1 MHRLLTDRGADV
13 TVVDLNLETVRGLRD
28 RGVKA
33 VYGDVLRRGTLDEAG
48 IATAA
53 SLVLSADVE
62 EAAEIVRQALVLNPN
77 LRVLARCAHLRDATA
92 LRLAGAS
99 VVAAG
104 EAEVGVALAEAVTA
118 GDALDPAAASAQRSA
133 LRARLYDAPPGE

>member
-1 MHRLLTDRGADV
+1 M
-13 TVVDLNLETVRGLRD
+13 TVRELKE
-28 RGVKA
+28 RGVKS
-33 VYGDVLRRGTLDEAG
+33 VYGDVLRAGTLDEAG

-53 SLVLSADVE
+53 SLVLSTDVD
-62 EAAEIVRQALVLNPN
+62 EAPEIVRQARLLNPG

-92 LRLAGAS
+92 LRRAGAS

-118 GDALDPAAASAQRSA
+118 GDALDLAQASAQRDA
-133 LRARLYDAPPGE
+133 LRARLYDVAPGS